1 MRGARL
7 DRWAA
12 PPWSH
17 VDNPLPI
24 YSASAG
30 ILAVLTS
37 MTAVRSVAAG
47 TAKPSSGPRPL
58 SDLLGNGIVAAS
70 LWVAAS
76 LMMFF
81 APLAAHAQQVVKL
94 AVGAP
99 LTGPL
104 AKHGQEVA
112 NAVKLA
118 VEEWNKA
125 GGVLGKRVEVVE
137 ADDQGN
143 PQVGVAAAEKVA
155 ADPAVLGVVYG
166 ITSVTCIPSSDVFE
180 KVNLTMISPGCTN
193 PKVTDRRLKTV
204 NRVCA
209 RDDAQ
214 GPAGAM
220 FAVQD
225 LGAKKIGIFDDGTT
239 GPRGAADEFEKRA
252 KGLGAT
258 TWRYVIRAGDKDF
271 RSVLGTV
278 PKDVDVIYASLWAPE
293 AALLAKQLPDVGLDV
308 RLIGPDGQFE
318 PVDYI
323 QASGGAA
330 DGNYVTFLVPD
341 LKKVPAAAGFLKA
354 FEAKHGPVS
363 SYGPLAYEAAN
374 IILTA
379 VKKVGKPD
387 RAAVRDAVRSTSNY
401 RGILGM
407 PISFDDKGDVA
418 GGTIYVYQVRGAGFE
433 QVKTIVVK

>member
-1 MRGARL
+1 MHTLRRRPTPLGRL
-7 DRWAA
+7 VVVTAIALAPSAA
-12 PPWSH
+12 P
-17 VDNPLPI
+17 
-24 YSASAG
+24 
-30 ILAVLTS
+30 
-37 MTAVRSVAAG
+37 
-47 TAKPSSGPRPL
+47 
-58 SDLLGNGIVAAS
+58 
-70 LWVAAS
+70 
-76 LMMFF
+76 
-81 APLAAHAQQVVKL
+81 AQEVVKI

-104 AKHGQEVA
+104 AKHGHEVA

-118 VEEWNKA
+118 AEEWNA
-125 GGVLGKRVEVVE
+125 RGGVLGSKVAVLD

-180 KVNLTMISPGCTN
+180 KASLAMISPGCTN
-193 PKVTDRRLKTV
+193 PKVTDRRLKVV

-225 LGAKKIGIFDDGTT
+225 LGAKKLAVFDDGTT
-239 GPRGAADEFEKRA
+239 GPRGAADEFEKQA
-252 KGLGAT
+252 KRLGAT
-258 TWRYVIRAGDKDF
+258 TLRYVVRAGDKDF
-271 RSVLGTV
+271 RAVLGTV
-278 PKDVDVIYASLWAPE
+278 PKDVNAIYASLWAPE

-308 RLIGPDGQFE
+308 RMIGPDGQFE

-330 DGNYVTFLVPD
+330 EGNYVTFLVPD
-341 LKKVPAAAGFLKA
+341 MRKTAAARNFVKA
-354 FEAKHGPVS
+354 FEARHGALS
-363 SYGPLAYEAAN
+363 SYGPLAYEATN

-379 VKKVGKPD
+379 IQKVGRRD
-387 RAAVRDAVRSTSNY
+387 RAAIRDAVRATRNY
-401 RGILGM
+401 RGILGT
-407 PISFDDKGDVA
+407 PISFDDKGDVT
-418 GGTIYVYQVRGAGFE
+418 GGTIYVYQVKGPGFE
-433 QVKTIVVK
+433 QIKTIVVK